1 MGRSVGADD
10 PQRVNVLEALPTL
23 WLNLAMLGLNLLI
36 WLDTAMR
43 MAG

>member
-1 MGRSVGADD
+1 M
-10 PQRVNVLEALPTL
+10 NVHGSLPTL
-23 WLNLAMLGLNLLI
+23 WLNLAMLGLNLLV